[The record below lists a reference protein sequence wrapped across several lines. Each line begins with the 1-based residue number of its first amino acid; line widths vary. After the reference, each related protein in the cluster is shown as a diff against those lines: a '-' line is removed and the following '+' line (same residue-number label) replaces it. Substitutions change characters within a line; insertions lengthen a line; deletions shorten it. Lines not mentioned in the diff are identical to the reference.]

1 MASSARIDELKQKFD
16 ENPRRYFAP
25 LANEYR
31 KAGDL
36 EQAIQLCRAYLPQN
50 AGHMSGHIVFGQ
62 ALFESG
68 QYDEARTVFE
78 TALGLDPE
86 NLIALRHL
94 GDIAQQAGDHATA
107 RQWYQRVLDAD
118 PRNEEMAQVLAS
130 LPATPP
136 PAAPAAAGDAG
147 GGMAGWG
154 DINPERKDA
163 GAQGAG
169 ASAGGGEAGLQLR
182 DSLSVPVVTPAPAT
196 AGQGAQKLDLERDGE
211 GAFAP
216 PNPDAAVR
224 THPELERS
232 EEIDLRSARP
242 PEPSPLAGVT
252 PAGANVADAA
262 LAGLELIPA
271 EGQPDAAPAPT
282 HMDQSFG
289 SSNAMGFEVMEF
301 VPPARD
307 TDAPAEPSRG
317 QSSYSGPFT
326 GETRAS
332 DETPA
337 AFVTETMAELYLQ
350 QGFTQEA
357 LGVYRQLLAQN
368 PRDEGLRERV
378 AALEAGSRSSVGAAD
393 VSAKVLEQAQR
404 RNTREPETVRA
415 FFAAL
420 MRRRVLQRYD
430 EEQGHLAPEE
440 TQGAD
445 IPASAWSASETAQAT
460 AAPDTEWRDDT
471 GEHQGSDDAFI
482 VPEGAAPPPGVTHAE
497 EIEAGDSTW
506 DVPGRAPADVHAE
519 SQAHAREPEPEPL
532 PAYEADTF
540 EPASNGAGDS
550 SAAESAMPVPPP
562 APVHA
567 GTIDRLFDG
576 AVPPADEQ
584 AAGVLSGAF
593 PVVATTAISG
603 RPAEPATTELS
614 LDHVFRE
621 ADRKSGRASGGFSF
635 DQFFSEGGN
644 HGQSG
649 AGRPTDPSGKSVG
662 GPDLP
667 TDDDVA
673 QFNDW
678 LTGLKKK

>member
-31 KAGDL
+31 KSGDL

-68 QYDEARTVFE
+68 QFDEARTVFE

-94 GDIAQQAGDHATA
+94 GDIAREAGDHATA

-118 PRNEEMAQVLAS
+118 PRNEEMAQVLAN

-136 PAAPAAAGDAG
+136 SADPAAAGEAG

-163 GAQGAG
+163 GAPGAG
-169 ASAGGGEAGLQLR
+169 AAAAGH
-182 DSLSVPVVTPAPAT
+182 
-196 AGQGAQKLDLERDGE
+196 GALKLDLERDGE

-242 PEPSPLAGVT
+242 AEPSPLAGVT
-252 PAGANVADAA
+252 PAGANAADTA
-262 LAGLELIPA
+262 LAGLELIPT
-271 EGQPDAAPAPT
+271 EGPPDAAPAPT

-307 TDAPAEPSRG
+307 TDVPAEPSRG

-393 VSAKVLEQAQR
+393 LSAKVLEQAQR
-404 RNTREPETVRA
+404 RHTREPETVRA

-440 TQGAD
+440 SQGAD
-445 IPASAWSASETAQAT
+445 IPASAWSASESAQA
-460 AAPDTEWRDDT
+460 AEAPDPEWHDDT
-471 GEHQGSDDAFI
+471 VEHQGSDDAFI

-497 EIEAGDSTW
+497 EIEAGDSAW
-506 DVPGRAPADVHAE
+506 DVPEAAAARP
-519 SQAHAREPEPEPL
+519 HARGPEPEPEPEAE
-532 PAYEADTF
+532 PAAAYEADAF
-540 EPASNGAGDS
+540 EPTSNGAGDS
-550 SAAESAMPVPPP
+550 SAAERAAPAPPP
-562 APVHA
+562 APLHA

-576 AVPPADEQ
+576 AVPSADER

-593 PVVATTAISG
+593 PVVATTAIAG

-635 DQFFSEGGN
+635 DQFFSEGGSD
-644 HGQSG
+644 GQSG
-649 AGRPTDPSGKSVG
+649 AARPTDPSGKSVG

>member
-94 GDIAQQAGDHATA
+94 GDIAQQAGDQATA

-136 PAAPAAAGDAG
+136 PAAPAPAGEAG

-154 DINPERKDA
+154 DINPEREDA
-163 GAQGAG
+163 P
-169 ASAGGGEAGLQLR
+169 
-182 DSLSVPVVTPAPAT
+182 VP
-196 AGQGAQKLDLERDGE
+196 GAQKLDLERDGE

-252 PAGANVADAA
+252 PGGANVADTA

-271 EGQPDAAPAPT
+271 EGEPDAAPTPT

-289 SSNAMGFEVMEF
+289 SSNDMGFEVMEF

-357 LGVYRQLLAQN
+357 LGVYRELLARN

-393 VSAKVLEQAQR
+393 VSARVLEQAQR

-460 AAPDTEWRDDT
+460 AEPETEWRDDT

-506 DVPGRAPADVHAE
+506 DVSDAAAADVHAE
-519 SQAHAREPEPEPL
+519 PQAHAQEPEPEPL
-532 PAYEADTF
+532 PADDADAF
-540 EPASNGAGDS
+540 EPASNGAGDT
-550 SAAESAMPVPPP
+550 SAAESAMLLPPA

-576 AVPPADEQ
+576 AVPPADEK

-644 HGQSG
+644 DGQSG